1 MTPAEIAALIVGGG
15 GILAS
20 LLTFIT
26 SARNSDLDA
35 VSKLIDQQRELIATL
50 QDGLEDEHSR
60 CSHLEDTVRQLRS
73 ELTEAQKMIRE
84 YQQRERER
92 GSSGRRW

>member
-1 MTPAEIAALIVGGG
+1 MTPAEIAAIIVGGG

-35 VSKLIDQQRELIATL
+35 VKSLIDQQRELITTL
-50 QDGLEDEHSR
+50 QGGLDDERAR
-60 CSHLEDTVRQLRS
+60 CGHLEDTVRQLRT

-92 GSSGRRW
+92 GSGRRQW